1 MAGTAFS
8 EETMSTLISRALHIV
23 LHVSRMQD
31 GKRRITGISE
41 VVGQKGNAIQMNQ
54 IYAYER
60 TGTTS
65 DGGII
70 GRHVQKA
77 QSQMAAKF
85 RASGINVGQASGEV
99 G

>member
-1 MAGTAFS
+1 MHQVFS
-8 EETMSTLISRALHIV
+8 F
-23 LHVSRMQD
+23 
-31 GKRRITGISE
+31 
-41 VVGQKGNAIQMNQ
+41 
-54 IYAYER
+54 ER

-77 QSQMAAKF
+77 SSQLAAKF
-85 RASGINVGQASGEV
+85 RSSGFNVGAVSGEV